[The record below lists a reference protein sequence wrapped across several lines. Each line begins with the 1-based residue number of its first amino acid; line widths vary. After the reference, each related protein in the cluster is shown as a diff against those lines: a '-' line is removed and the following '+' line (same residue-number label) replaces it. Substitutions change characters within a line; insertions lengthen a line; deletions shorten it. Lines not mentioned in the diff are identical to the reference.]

1 MFKISGY
8 LVKNQAIFGDVW
20 SFGLCLLTD
29 TSGESGPIEEIGRW
43 AF

>member
-1 MFKISGY
+1 MLNYCFVVDGHYVTK
-8 LVKNQAIFGDVW
+8 
-20 SFGLCLLTD
+20 LLTD